1 MHQQNFIVF
10 LSNQSKI
17 IRDFS
22 KTILEFIENFGE
34 IWINLIIVSFKNNE
48 VCHYGKLPKLGRFL
62 FVCLFLLILTG
73 ISLTGLAFL
82 RFSFLR

>member
-1 MHQQNFIVF
+1 MHQHNFIIF

-17 IRDFS
+17 IRAFS

-34 IWINLIIVSFKNNE
+34 IWINLIIVNLKNNE
-48 VCHYGKLPKLGRFL
+48 VCHYGKLPKLGYF

-82 RFSFLR
+82 RFTFLS